1 MAHKHNRQ
9 KGVAMAMPT
18 TRTWIIYR
26 QASEVAG
33 GLSRTT
39 LWKLIARGDVQAAKI
54 GSRVLI
60 CKESLLSY
68 LVSQSYTDI
77 VTK

>member
-1 MAHKHNRQ
+1 
-9 KGVAMAMPT
+9 MAMPT
-18 TRTWIIYR
+18 SREWITYKE
-26 QASEVAG
+26 ASEVAG

-39 LWKLIARGDVQAAKI
+39 LWKLISTGDVRAAKI

-68 LVSQSYTDI
+68 LESRSYAEI
-77 VTK
+77 VHK